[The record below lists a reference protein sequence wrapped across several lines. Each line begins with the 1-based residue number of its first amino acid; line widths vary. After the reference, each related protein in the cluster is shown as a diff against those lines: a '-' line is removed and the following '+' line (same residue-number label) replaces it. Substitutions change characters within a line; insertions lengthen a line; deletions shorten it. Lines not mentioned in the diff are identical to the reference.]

1 MGALRRTL
9 AASLCMFSA
18 GAFAAPPQNLCEKEM
33 TEAAAKYR
41 IPLGILFAVA
51 LTETGIGGNL
61 HAYALNLEGN
71 TVYSLG
77 KSEAIQKFNAARASG
92 MKLID
97 VGCMQLNWYYHGE
110 NFSSVAEMLDPHKNV
125 DYGARFLAALK
136 QQEGSWTMAVARYNA
151 GKDNAPAQKRYVC
164 QVLSRLAES
173 GFGAWTPKSS
183 AFCESELQKSAPPGS
198 KTAGPGANSL
208 AQVR

>member
-1 MGALRRTL
+1 MGVLRRLL
-9 AASLCMFSA
+9 AINLCMFNA
-18 GAFAAPPQNLCEKEM
+18 GAFAAPAENLCEKEM
-33 TEAAAKYR
+33 TAAAVKYR

-51 LTETGIGGNL
+51 LTETGINGTL

-71 TVYSLG
+71 TVYSPG
-77 KSEAIQKFNAARASG
+77 KHEAIQRFNMARASG

-110 NFSSVAEMLDPHKNV
+110 NFASVAEMLDPHKNV

-151 GKDNAPAQKRYVC
+151 GKDNGPAQKRYVC
-164 QVLSRLAES
+164 QVLARLAQS

-183 AFCESELQKSAPPGS
+183 AFCESELQKAAPQAP
-198 KTAGPGANSL
+198 KAGRGANSL
-208 AQVR
+208 AQVP

>member
-1 MGALRRTL
+1 
-9 AASLCMFSA
+9 
-18 GAFAAPPQNLCEKEM
+18 M

-41 IPLGILFAVA
+41 IPLGILFAIA
-51 LTETGIGGNL
+51 LTETGINANL

-125 DYGARFLAALK
+125 DYGPASSPLEAAGGKLDYGGSALQCGQRQCPGPKALCLPSAVPAPRLVPARSETLA
-136 QQEGSWTMAVARYNA
+136 
-151 GKDNAPAQKRYVC
+151 
-164 QVLSRLAES
+164 LADH
-173 GFGAWTPKSS
+173 K
-183 AFCESELQKSAPPGS
+183 
-198 KTAGPGANSL
+198 
-208 AQVR
+208 